1 MVDPAKLT
9 TQDPSQMGGVQ
20 GVNNLQD
27 NPSPSG
33 TPFGDNAV
41 MKALYM
47 QIIEL
52 SFLSNAAMSE
62 SGLSVA
68 IRSQMQGNVNDHLT
82 ELNEL
87 LNLATTCQGADWSK
101 LSSWMKGSSHNF
113 SALMKQFPNSGL
125 SGVPSSCRSDFA
137 ERLYNLANIK
147 DTGHVSEF
155 RANVASLSSV
165 INNLSTVQTACK
177 NLADGAQTAASN
189 LTQAITQFLAQI
201 SAEAGLIT
209 DASAN

>member
-1 MVDPAKLT
+1 MVDTGNLAIQNQTNGL
-9 TQDPSQMGGVQ
+9 Q
-20 GVNNLQD
+20 GANSLQD
-27 NPSPSG
+27 AAPPSSG

-52 SFLSNAAMSE
+52 GFLANAAMSE

-68 IRSQMQGNVNDHLT
+68 IRSQVQGTVNDRLT
-82 ELNEL
+82 ELDKL
-87 LNLATTCQGADWSK
+87 LDLATTCQGADWSK
-101 LSSWMKGSSHNF
+101 LSAWMAGGSHDFNS
-113 SALMKQFPNSGL
+113 LMKEFPNSGL

-137 ERLYNLANIK
+137 SRMYDLANIK
-147 DTGHVSEF
+147 DKGHVSEF
-155 RANVASLSSV
+155 RTNVATLTSV
-165 INNLSTVQTACK
+165 INNYSTIQTACK

-189 LTQAITQFLAQI
+189 LTQSITQFLAQI
-201 SAEAGLIT
+201 AAEAGLIT